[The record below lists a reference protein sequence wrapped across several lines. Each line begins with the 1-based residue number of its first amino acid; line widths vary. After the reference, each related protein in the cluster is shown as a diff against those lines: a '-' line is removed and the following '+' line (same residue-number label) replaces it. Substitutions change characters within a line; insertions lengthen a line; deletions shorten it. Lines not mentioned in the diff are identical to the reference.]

1 MSATNTIT
9 QPWSSQ
15 LDMARKWNKRH
26 TDTNEELKLPLFAD
40 AIMVYIESQGISKKE
55 KKSFELISALS
66 KFTDNKINIQKS
78 IATMEKN

>member
-1 MSATNTIT
+1 
-9 QPWSSQ
+9 
-15 LDMARKWNKRH
+15 
-26 TDTNEELKLPLFAD
+26 
-40 AIMVYIESQGISKKE
+40 MVYIESQGISKKE